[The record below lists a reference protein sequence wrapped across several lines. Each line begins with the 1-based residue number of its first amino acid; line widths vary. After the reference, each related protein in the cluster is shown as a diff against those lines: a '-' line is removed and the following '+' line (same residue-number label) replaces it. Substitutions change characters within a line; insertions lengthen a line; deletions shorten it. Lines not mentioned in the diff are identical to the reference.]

1 MICNE
6 LRILNRHQRY
16 LAQISLSVF
25 LILMFSVA
33 FLAQTDPDPNS
44 PTPVLLTMPQSPR
57 AMTSEPGKNPDSS
70 RRLLESTAYKWNSR
84 VDLFVANLPFLPGEG
99 ANAFRAFG
107 QDAEGVRYQ
116 FPVID
121 LRLYDKREKSYRLT
135 IELRD
140 VLADR
145 EAPSEKA
152 DILISVAWRGLES
165 NRRIPGN
172 PEPGTTNV
180 AGKGRSSSEYCLP
193 GSEGG

>member
-1 MICNE
+1 
-6 LRILNRHQRY
+6 
-16 LAQISLSVF
+16 
-25 LILMFSVA
+25 MFSGA

-70 RRLLESTAYKWNSR
+70 RKLLESTAYKWNSR
-84 VDLFVANLPFLPGEG
+84 VDLFVTNLPFLPGEG

-107 QDAEGVRYQ
+107 QDADGVHYQ

-145 EAPSEKA
+145 EAPSEKG

-165 NRRIPGN
+165 NRVRLGIGATGGRVSEV
-172 PEPGTTNV
+172 EPLQDSGYRPPRD
-180 AGKGRSSSEYCLP
+180 AILSPDCF
-193 GSEGG
+193 